1 MAEPRKNPF
10 GKQKDSGIGPWGL
23 RTNNPNAKPTSSRKR
38 REQWDM
44 TNKANLVWE
53 DKLAA
58 RQRAEAN
65 RRLRA
70 KATARA
76 EKVKRDKADIDK
88 FFRDNP
94 NINREDVASFDGT
107 GKPFYKEK
115 QSQGFEKGEDGLW
128 SEVFRK
134 KDGSREYRDPLRGNN
149 TKTDPK
155 TGGIYITDKD
165 DNKQF
170 LGTEIALQRK
180 AAFDKAFHENEARE
194 LNIGIQK
201 KQASLKEGNIRGS
214 LAELERKVK
223 HKEKIQKG
231 YEAPRSG
238 RSSTGGNKEYEE
250 DLVKRNVLEDNLS
263 EAKQGAA
270 SLEQEDINAKIYY
283 SHIKGLSE
291 ADGLES
297 LLSYSEF
304 FQKNKGTKDG
314 LGGEK
319 FREPASGAEDG
330 KKTKPTK
337 PVNTEQGGKLPAEP
351 SPDKSD
357 EAVTV
362 QAAAFAL
369 ETDTTALDNKVKI
382 LAHHAEKEPKNEEAQ
397 QKLAEAKEKQATRGP
412 LVSPR
417 IRSYMPIE
425 LWPFDASLT
434 SLLGGIEEMTSAD
447 SANKIAVGVAG
458 YNGAN
463 LSEAK
468 RKLQAEAR
476 SFTLQYIYK
485 QLLAELGG
493 DRLSS
498 QIHAYLLMKPD
509 IADTVYGPPGE
520 EGERQIG
527 GASPAW
533 LDDPMPGKE
542 MTRREFYG
550 QAFVDKKAFEQ
561 LWENPSKLSQKQKKR
576 IANKLSSRGY
586 IFDSP
591 INIKPTAKW
600 FDDNIDIDA
609 FTNARKRLEENDR
622 QAREYLK
629 YEWRHIEVDPIT
641 GLGFSLRLAPDA
653 KGKPIFQYKIDEK
666 IGNAFIGE
674 GKDRKANIKTQTFS
688 SWDEVTMEKH
698 IDLVS
703 RELVDP
709 RKDVGFLEDTNNRL
723 LKAYGKAWMN
733 MAYLPHRLYFKYK
746 DDSTGIK
753 ALQEFKR
760 MFNEEFDRRN
770 PQSVASDLKARTSDW
785 LQIWH
790 GAQDGA
796 AQLLLF
802 AQAFSASRVI
812 PKSKAKYA
820 IGRGLTSTKVGATIG
835 KGIATTPGLAVKGL
849 GKVAGSKKTMEIG
862 AGLGRGLG
870 KAGKWT
876 GGKVGAIAP
885 AYGVNLSLTAENM
898 YDEAYEAGH
907 IWGTDNLLLNASG
920 IAFVDSI
927 VDWILLGTGEVGK
940 SLLPKGAYDKMIA
953 TRKGVVAAVA
963 ISVGS
968 RAVAE
973 GKTEQWQTRWENAY
987 AIKNYDPTRA
997 EDEGEFVSF
1006 VVGLFLGGG
1015 MGLRTAPSI
1024 YRQRMKYAEDV
1035 LRSAEGL
1042 KNMEDAEKGG
1052 DTVREE
1058 LSRKTGEEITT
1069 EDIIDAKY
1077 VLSKAHAQK
1086 SANLL
1091 NIGQARAEVSRVL
1104 ANVKDLSTETQ
1115 EAILATFDRGG
1126 DPLYNA
1132 IAVGNDYE
1140 GQNLS
1145 LSDENKELIHRALD
1159 LQGEVT
1165 LAQKHTVVAA
1175 IEGYIFIAR
1184 EVEVILDH
1192 GSASRDE
1199 YAQALIDTGIAIQV
1213 DGSMRVNASAAKVLP
1228 ENLAKRV
1235 RADADLEARGAKD
1248 TNVEPAMAGE
1258 TTTDTSIK
1266 ENISEGRETINAVAE
1281 EQLNTPPLPE
1291 WQISIVPNT
1300 DPDNVTVINQPIQAS
1315 SVEKAMS
1322 IGHELASQA
1331 ATTDYKI
1338 EVSPWPTETTEQA
1351 DLPELKPG
1359 KKVEATQADQPQSA
1373 KSILEAKEKALQE
1386 ATKELQAAEEGI
1398 PLESSEGQVT
1408 PSFSQKDTQ
1417 AIEEAQ
1423 NKVDKAQAEVDQ
1435 VRKPVSENVKKA
1447 GDKELHLSE
1456 RINRMVKAEETSEER
1471 NIPLTESEQA
1481 ILEELKQEMA
1491 EEGMEFMDYLK
1502 VGMEWADGFTAD
1514 VNFVKPNEKNEHL
1527 RERDGGNGVIVKVTK
1542 RPITQKGHGLLGGK
1556 YLAEVD
1562 VVVFE
1567 EKKAETTEEVSQQ
1580 EQVAEEEEVA
1590 RQTAQEKREAA
1601 EDEAGI
1607 RQVTR
1612 TEEFATGKP
1621 GTEEFGQDKATGQ
1634 NRSGAVDIKDD
1645 QETTQKG
1652 QPNVSEDTD
1661 PFPGSQESVRQ
1672 REEEKEEES
1681 VQEEDAPSEV
1691 LEEKPAPKRRRD
1703 SRVKELFES
1712 DYFIHAII
1720 SSGGLISETTY
1731 RKNNSKE
1738 AFERNKSL
1746 WNGKAYLKGN
1756 PQFNGIYNPDGGN
1769 MPDQMHQILASDMF
1783 GFIKPD
1789 DSLGEMWEQ
1798 IDKAAQSATSIAK
1811 HEAEQE
1817 KGWAKDERLAKLPIQ
1832 LKTPAGEQVR
1842 LVESLNREK
1851 PQLRDYV
1858 PVDVDDVDGRI
1869 NLPFVFALEQRT
1881 GRQII
1886 LMQPSSKDDTRES
1899 ISGVVHKGAMLIN
1912 LDGHYATLATTL
1924 HEFMHTVGKVN
1935 PELYEEFKEVVKKNA
1950 RHYPELITPIAKR
1963 YHSAYDGDTNPKFWA
1978 EIEEEA
1984 MANIAGDLAMDT
1996 KFWDIYLATQPKLS
2010 EKFVRAF
2017 MKFIDGLLNKIRR
2030 TPRKGRTWETVD
2042 AIEGLDEVRVA
2053 LAKVLTESENF
2064 HRTAG
2069 NGSVFPALAELKQYA
2084 LDPAQDSFDFT
2095 SEPARKKID
2104 QTQQQLFN
2112 FESSKK
2118 KKRKT
2123 LLRVEDPSP
2132 PVTTGEIKDFG
2143 QKIGGARKDVYEA
2156 YKEKM
2161 ESYVGSDV
2169 DITLSK
2175 NFPIPNYKQL
2185 LKEGVSLET
2194 LASIAAIRDS
2204 IPAKPKGKYKLR
2216 DWADAFRSLRK
2227 IANDLLINPDSEVA
2241 NGWKK
2246 VIVNE
2251 SSIKADKNLRISA
2264 NFIKRNEP
2272 LSDYDL
2278 ARKANLPPDV
2288 VAKRELLKIARKTLL
2303 YRALGLPDFTKA
2315 KRWSIGYFTGLH
2327 YDENGEPLDKPKD
2340 GFVAKYNGKVRPSSP
2355 KSFKTDVEG
2364 ATIEI
2369 ADQIKRVMRTDG
2381 DPEVEI
2387 RRRKDFFIYT
2397 RRVDQSIYIAK
2408 KFGSRVIPLKEGFKD
2423 ITSAREYFK
2432 NQFDEIEAIWEKKK
2446 NVKLRG
2452 EDNRPREGDKLRKPN
2467 ENIDPDQFMSRFGFR
2482 GVEFGNY
2489 VGNKLRQKNLNETY
2503 DALNDLASVLNIPV
2517 EALALN
2523 GTLALAFGARGHGG
2537 VNPASAHYEAIK
2549 IAINLTKKRGAG
2561 SLAHEW
2567 FHGLDNYFN
2576 KLNLKD
2582 KAEVGADGFITENIT
2597 TTSYPSVINMR
2608 EEVRDAFNDLM
2619 QSILGSDYQS
2629 RAKKL
2634 DETRREPYYSE
2645 NLELAARAFEAYT
2658 IDKLAQ
2664 KGITNDFL
2672 ANIDPSSGA
2681 YPSKQELAETYSP
2694 LFDKLFEGMRYEQTD
2709 RGTKLYAL
2717 DPETDSKYLDLAK
2730 NPKANREE
2738 LQEMVDAAAKEAGY
2752 NVRGFHGSPDFRGNV
2767 FRVGKFGPLYFFAKD
2782 KQTAEYY
2789 ANRLEGAP
2797 NPTVTEAF
2805 LKVENPKQV
2814 KSVDQKGTGLASKT
2828 RREGFDA
2835 LETASAFVVFLPD
2848 QIKSSD
2854 PVTRDD
2860 NGNIIPLSERFR
2872 EDKPDIRFAL
2882 DPETDSK
2889 YLDLAKNPDQNYSEL
2904 ARLLDMAADKAGY
2917 KHKGWHGTPDG
2928 RFLDSDPVFRPR
2940 EWADTGVHWF
2950 AKDYKTAST
2959 YADDT
2964 RAFDYQ
2970 NAEPRLDPYYIKIE
2984 NPYTVDGKGAKWRS
2998 AQGIGRTRNV
3008 VSKALDDGNDGVIIE
3023 NVRDDHQTGVVKG
3036 DKPTTTYAVFE
3047 SEQIKTARAVTYD
3060 NDGNIVPLSQRFD
3073 PDKEDIRFALD
3084 PVDEPFYSGII
3095 KKIEKD
3101 FPKTATL
3108 DQALAFL
3115 RPGDGIKKAEVLWM
3129 GLNDDVPLMLD
3140 EKGKVTKEQL
3150 LIEAKKNQFHIRM
3163 KEVDRPEYGG
3173 DDTTQPGGTNYREL
3187 VFYAPEKQ
3195 FIDRGHKR
3203 GRRFT
3208 ASHFQDLASNVIFH
3222 IRISD
3227 RRNSD
3232 GEKVLFIE
3240 EIQSDWG
3247 TAYNAYVTRK
3257 KKNRGKDAKFKKEAR
3272 ELNKEYRDKYK
3283 EWLDATLS
3291 DDQLEHL
3298 EQHQKLIRHVGD
3310 RYIAEL
3316 TQYDDLTGDLKFTE
3330 GTPDWKVQ
3338 MPTPLSRLDLLT
3350 NQSEGA
3356 FKDSA
3361 AGIQPPDNSLEAIN
3375 SNIERLLNAYQSR
3388 FKTGYIGG
3396 HKAPTDVEKQR
3407 KEDAHELNTIRKKNL
3422 ASATSIFN
3430 KSYKEDYT
3438 GEKTADPITDLDTIL
3453 KEYALANDLT
3463 QKQAEDYFSPLPIYP
3478 VAQTLDKDSANPL
3491 YDLDRV
3497 FEAYEDKL
3505 LSLQRISNTN
3515 LTKIEFM
3522 PFVRSY
3528 HEPALK
3534 HILRLA
3540 VKNNYAGISWATGA
3554 QQIEL
3559 YNATLRK
3566 NVSEIQ
3572 FEWESGPLLLETEI
3586 VDDLADILLGEKID
3600 VDIINSESGEVII
3613 PAKRKITK
3621 TLLRKLVAQRSF
3633 IKIDLKKLINYYSR
3647 ANIAKNLNVIEGF
3660 RKGAKLSD
3668 ASNSALPK
3676 NVAITVIE
3684 KHTGF
3689 DEDAVIQPNYIG
3701 VFPLEGEVDRPGSG
3715 AIHGKTLN
3723 QLVGKA
3729 VGDEIR
3735 EKVAEKH
3742 AEHQDQRATLRHVVK
3757 GDNLS
3762 IGGQLH
3768 KMLYDIATPSFYNEY
3783 TKQFNGKVGTGDV
3796 GFEEGPMRGSIT
3808 HQLANIDERLETDRN
3823 DIEAIIEGNP
3833 PIAKTPAYI
3842 EGQKLLSAL
3851 ELVEEYQKLRV
3862 DIKNDQ
3868 DKVMALPAED
3878 RVLDV
3883 TKAVFR
3889 VTAIRKIF
3897 KDLNRVYSS
3906 YFPVSIMEGDL
3917 PNPYADAYAQ
3927 LRKRYDPHGYY
3938 FNSNNII
3945 KKTKDAYEVR
3955 EDADSQKW
3963 DEHLTAYIADIS
3975 VPLKTRISVIRPLL
3989 EKANDAY
3996 NNRPNFK
4003 KSGFTNSQNPA
4014 KYYELNMYLP
4024 ADFAA
4029 GAKFKDGSV
4038 SKSNLHPDE
4047 QAVLDALQQ
4056 VADPVRTYDILLE
4069 HLGKIDP
4076 QFHFENGLNYLE
4088 ALEKLLSN
4096 AVDGDLNVRTQPYL
4110 KITPEMENIGIEG
4123 QPSLFALDPIEGKK
4137 LASVKGKGEFTKT
4150 LARAPSGAILSAY
4163 DYIPASEENKARMVA
4178 LGDKVEEILQ
4188 PVKDPNPVSSNF
4200 KKKLATHIGK
4210 MIREGQ
4216 PKQIVEDLI
4225 RERER
4230 LENYKGHP
4238 DLLAKVEDR
4247 EYEEAVMR
4255 RPKPVEKTKRQQNFI
4270 NLYNKYKDN
4279 PKSPYF
4285 KAASKALEKDFGK
4298 DWRNIAEGIEPVVG
4312 DTRYALDPENL
4323 SEDYDAKKA
4332 QQARAT
4338 AELLDT
4344 RRKVKKAKK
4353 EEKAKKRKER
4363 TEDFLQLRTRF
4374 FSGKYDYINFMS
4386 GLHGGSGK
4394 AGDVLRNAELQVA
4407 KVKRAVEDYSDKL
4420 SREIKKLVG
4429 VPAWRILAKAKRL
4442 REFSAEI
4449 HTTAAR
4455 LNVESYNPG
4464 ADVTENKFNFR
4475 GFDARM
4481 GFMSESEAKARG
4493 VAKGSYITEKYDGN
4507 TYTLKLG
4514 NYIPEMEGY
4523 LIVQH
4528 FTAEDQQKI
4537 YTDFLNKYPDL
4548 GIILVRFINPLLAN
4562 SRHHYRGIKTP
4573 IFNRE
4578 SLKQVFGDAE
4588 LGDPGFVEG
4597 YTPDVAITTLLGAGF
4612 LKAKE
4617 AAERNPNRK
4626 RLGAFNLK
4634 TSGARNVKTGAAREK
4649 GQTLNIFEGFDV
4661 RALEAH
4667 LEKTSRE
4674 NAYKLIEAST
4684 KPLPED
4690 GLPHNHIE
4698 ISKGTLNGILKG
4710 MLMVMGDKSAR
4721 GTSLNKFW
4729 QDAVQNPNLSS
4740 YQEKVLFN
4748 ETDAKYDEREKKIL
4762 EFLFGDKNA
4771 SRFIGKDRIMDKP
4784 TYEELINNLA
4794 ARHHDY
4800 AWVARA
4806 VQTVFSQVIS
4816 GYLTGFATI
4825 LFNWLSP
4832 NFQSFSAGTFR
4843 INKAAIYLGT
4853 GFTNPENRRRA
4864 EYELRA
4870 GIQTLKGLVTRRFS
4884 NWNGIDFLLT
4894 GEDYLKG
4901 KLSEAD
4907 YDKGAF
4913 KLIKEGQFGK
4923 ALKALT
4929 DRNHKYGEIINRE
4942 RFDNNTLVSGIE
4954 KVNPKDTIVKD
4965 LLNLKGGSAM
4975 LKIAQFHEMDPTV
4988 KQNLEYASYKAH
5000 AQMAYNDAV
5009 REARGKGQK
5018 ITTPK
5023 KKWMREWMK
5032 NVKDDGP
5039 IHEEARGTSML
5050 FAFDYSNIPMW
5061 LDSKHPLMQALKPTF
5076 FTFSNFIYN
5085 YGKLLINLS
5094 PLGMTPKLIKSKGKK
5109 DALGGAEWRNA
5120 ASGFSMFAMA
5130 TLLYQM
5136 LGDDDDKE
5144 SELESGKVGKNVDI
5158 SNKLLK
5164 KFWVMTGGKINL
5176 DQMPD
5181 IFGERITNS
5190 VRAYFEAYGAEDA
5203 VGHELWLRGRALPY
5217 LNMLATQDL
5226 WVDALKD
5233 WTSGEEVNF
5242 RDVFTE
5248 TRDMAME
5255 FVPRGPVMA
5264 LLTENKY
5271 DANKTQA
5278 EEYAGLTFD
5287 IATSRMIFP
5296 STYWKFA
5303 QRLTDPIA
5311 RRKYKS
5317 EPFKFNETGKDQ
5329 FLNEWKRNIP
5339 LLSRTVMPAGSIKTM
5354 KLDDETESGDGVV
5367 KTTTFDHAMIQRED
5381 VKADLLQL
5389 ARMGV
5394 DLSGSTLVKPN
5405 DDGVIQ
5411 IKYPDPAT
5419 VRIVTPAERII
5430 NWLFRIE
5437 SVNPIEKAVAM
5448 SGVDDYR
5455 AMDRLIGKAFNKP
5468 NALTDKDRQTLEAW
5482 SKYTQSSAY
5491 RDSIR
5496 NNISAEGSLAE
5507 RLQEEEEIAGL
5518 PVTKDD
5524 DGKEISPPSSF
5535 LRKVVENMYRDQYGR
5550 LTDLDNERP
5559 INLKLTKH
5567 WMVVPENG
5575 NVAEGSQ
5582 DPMDYVLQLKKDST
5596 TYKDMIPYNKKKGF
5610 KFPFP
5615 APELEPK

>member
-1 MAEPRKNPF
+1 MAR
-10 GKQKDSGIGPWGL
+10 
-23 RTNNPNAKPTSSRKR
+23 
-38 REQWDM
+38 
-44 TNKANLVWE
+44 
-53 DKLAA
+53 
-58 RQRAEAN
+58 
-65 RRLRA
+65 
-70 KATARA
+70 
-76 EKVKRDKADIDK
+76 
-88 FFRDNP
+88 
-94 NINREDVASFDGT
+94 
-107 GKPFYKEK
+107 
-115 QSQGFEKGEDGLW
+115 
-128 SEVFRK
+128 
-134 KDGSREYRDPLRGNN
+134 
-149 TKTDPK
+149 
-155 TGGIYITDKD
+155 
-165 DNKQF
+165 
-170 LGTEIALQRK
+170 
-180 AAFDKAFHENEARE
+180 
-194 LNIGIQK
+194 
-201 KQASLKEGNIRGS
+201 
-214 LAELERKVK
+214 
-223 HKEKIQKG
+223 
-231 YEAPRSG
+231 
-238 RSSTGGNKEYEE
+238 
-250 DLVKRNVLEDNLS
+250 
-263 EAKQGAA
+263 
-270 SLEQEDINAKIYY
+270 
-283 SHIKGLSE
+283 
-291 ADGLES
+291 
-297 LLSYSEF
+297 
-304 FQKNKGTKDG
+304 
-314 LGGEK
+314 
-319 FREPASGAEDG
+319 
-330 KKTKPTK
+330 
-337 PVNTEQGGKLPAEP
+337 
-351 SPDKSD
+351 
-357 EAVTV
+357 
-362 QAAAFAL
+362 
-369 ETDTTALDNKVKI
+369 
-382 LAHHAEKEPKNEEAQ
+382 HAENEPKNEEAQ
-397 QKLAEAKEKQATRGP
+397 QKLAEAKNKQATRGP

-434 SLLGGIEEMTSAD
+434 SLLGGIEEMTNAD

-476 SFTLQYIYK
+476 SFTLQYIFK

-493 DRLSS
+493 DHLSA

-509 IADTVYGPPGE
+509 IADTVYSQPGE

-533 LDDPMPGKE
+533 LEGKMPGKE
-542 MTRREFYG
+542 MTRREWHG
-550 QAFVDKKAFEQ
+550 QALVDKKAFEQ

-576 IANKLSSRGY
+576 IATKLSRQGY
-586 IFDSP
+586 IFDAP
-591 INIKPTAKW
+591 INIEPTAKG

-609 FTNARKRLEENDR
+609 FTNARKRLEEHDR
-622 QAREYLK
+622 QAREHLK
-629 YEWRHIEVDPIT
+629 YEWRHIEVSPIT

-666 IGNAFIGE
+666 LGNAFIGE

-703 RELVDP
+703 RELAVT
-709 RKDVGFLEDTNNRL
+709 RKDVGLWDDFTNRL
-723 LKAYGKAWMN
+723 LKAFGKGLMGMGYFAN
-733 MAYLPHRLYFKYK
+733 RLRFKYK

-753 ALQEFKR
+753 ALQEVTK
-760 MFNEEFDRRN
+760 MFDEEFDRQF
-770 PQSVASDLKARTSDW
+770 PQSEASDLKARTSQM
-785 LQIWH
+785 LQVWH
-790 GAQDGA
+790 SLHDGA
-796 AQLLLF
+796 AQLFLF
-802 AQAFSASRVI
+802 AKAFSASKVL
-812 PKSKAKYA
+812 PKSAVMPGTL
-820 IGRGLTSTKVGATIG
+820 GRTLTSTKVGATIG
-835 KGIATTPGLAVKGL
+835 KGIGTTTGLAVKGL
-849 GKVAGSKKTMEIG
+849 GKVTGSKKTMEIG
-862 AGLGRGLG
+862 AGLGKGLG
-870 KAGKWT
+870 RFGKEV
-876 GGKVGAIAP
+876 GGKVGAFAP
-885 AYGVNLSLTAENM
+885 AYGVNLSLTAEPM
-898 YDEAYEAGH
+898 YRGAYDAGH
-907 IWGTDNLLLNASG
+907 IWGTDNLLLTASG
-920 IAFVDSI
+920 IAFIDSLVDL
-927 VDWILLGTGEVGK
+927 VLVGGAK
-940 SLLPKGAYDKMIA
+940 IGPRLLPKGAYDKMIA
-953 TRKGVVAAVA
+953 SEKGVAAAIA

-968 RAVAE
+968 RALAE
-973 GKTEQWQTRWENAY
+973 GSTEWVQTAWENKY
-987 AIKNYDPTRA
+987 AIKHYDPTR
-997 EDEGEFVSF
+997 DWKEGTFVSF
-1006 VVGLFLGGG
+1006 VVGTLLGGG
-1015 MGLRTAPSI
+1015 MGLRSAPSI
-1024 YRQRMKYAEDV
+1024 YRQRMKNAEDV

-1042 KNMEDAEKGG
+1042 KSIEDALKGG
-1052 DTVREE
+1052 ATVREE

-1077 VLSKAHAQK
+1077 VFSKTHALN

-1091 NIGQARAEVSRVL
+1091 NIGQARAEVSSIL
-1104 ANVKDLSTETQ
+1104 ANVAHLSKETQ
-1115 EAILATFDRGG
+1115 EEILDSLARGG
-1126 DPLYNA
+1126 DSLYNA
-1132 IAVGNDYE
+1132 IAVGNEYA
-1140 GQNLS
+1140 GQTLS
-1145 LSDENKELIHRALD
+1145 LSVENVERIHRALS

-1165 LAQKHTVVAA
+1165 LAQKDTAVAA

-1184 EVEVILDH
+1184 EAEYILENAK
-1192 GSASRDE
+1192 ASRDK
-1199 YAQALIDTGIAIQV
+1199 YAQALIDTGIAIQNE

-1235 RADADLEARGAKD
+1235 RADADLEARGEKD
-1248 TNVEPAMAGE
+1248 TNVEPAMVGE

-1291 WQISIVPNT
+1291 WQIRIVSNT
-1300 DPDNVTVINQPIQAS
+1300 DPDKVTVINQPIQAS
-1315 SVEKAMS
+1315 SVKEAMS
-1322 IGHELASQA
+1322 IGNDLASHEGA
-1331 ATTDYKI
+1331 TDYKI

-1351 DLPELKPG
+1351 DLPELKHVS
-1359 KKVEATQADQPQSA
+1359 K
-1373 KSILEAKEKALQE
+1373 LEAKEKALQE

-1408 PSFSQKDTQ
+1408 PSFSQKNTQ

-1423 NKVDKAQAEVDQ
+1423 AKVDKAQAEVDQ

-1456 RINRMVKAEETSEER
+1456 RINRMVKAEEASERR

-1481 ILEELKQEMA
+1481 ILDDLKQEMA
-1491 EEGMEFMDYLK
+1491 EEGMELSDHFQ
-1502 VGMEWADGFTAD
+1502 VGTEWDPD
-1514 VNFVKPNEKNEHL
+1514 SRVKPNFVQPNEKNEHL
-1527 RERDGGNGVIVKVTK
+1527 RKHDGEHDVIVKVTK
-1542 RPITQKGHGLLGGK
+1542 RPITKDGELLGGK

-1562 VVVFE
+1562 VVSFE
-1567 EKKAETTEEVSQQ
+1567 EKKAEPTEEVSQQ

-1590 RQTAQEKREAA
+1590 RQTAQEKREAV

-1607 RQVTR
+1607 RPVTK
-1612 TEEFATGKP
+1612 TGEFATGKP

-1645 QETTQKG
+1645 QETIQKG
-1652 QPNVSEDTD
+1652 QLNVPEDTD

-1672 REEEKEEES
+1672 REEEKEEEES

-1738 AFERNKSL
+1738 VYEQNKSL
-1746 WNGKAYLKGN
+1746 WDGKAYLKGN
-1756 PQFNGIYNPDGGN
+1756 PQFNGIYNPDGGM
-1769 MPDQMHQILASDMF
+1769 MPDQMHQILASDEF
-1783 GFIKPD
+1783 GFIRPD
-1789 DSLGEMWEQ
+1789 DSLDEMWKQ
-1798 IDKAAQSATSIAK
+1798 IDQAAQSATSTAK

-1817 KGWAKDERLAKLPIQ
+1817 KGWDKEERLAKLPIQ
-1832 LKTPAGEQVR
+1832 LKTPVEEQVR
-1842 LVESLNREK
+1842 LVGSLNREK

-1924 HEFMHTVGKVN
+1924 HEFMHTVEKVN

-1963 YHSAYDGDTNPKFWA
+1963 YHSAYDGDTNPKFWDK
-1978 EIEEEA
+1978 IESEA

-2118 KKRKT
+2118 KKRKIP
-2123 LLRVEDPSP
+2123 LRAEDPSP

-2161 ESYVGSDV
+2161 ESYVGEDV

-2216 DWADAFRSLRK
+2216 NWADAFRSLRK
-2227 IANDLLINPDSEVA
+2227 IANDLLINPDSEIA

-2264 NFIKRNEP
+2264 NFIKRNKP

-2327 YDENGEPLDKPKD
+2327 YDENGEPLDNPKS

-2364 ATIEI
+2364 ATMEI
-2369 ADQIKRVMRTDG
+2369 ADQIKRVMRIEG
-2381 DPEVEI
+2381 DPEVEM
-2387 RRRKDFFIYT
+2387 RRRKDFLIYKS
-2397 RRVDQSIYIAK
+2397 RVDQSFEIAK
-2408 KFGSRVIPLKEGFKD
+2408 KVGRNIVTLKEGFKD
-2423 ITSAREYFK
+2423 VPSAREYFK

-2582 KAEVGADGFITENIT
+2582 KAEIGADGFITENIT
-2597 TTSYPSVINMR
+2597 TTMYPSAINMR
-2608 EEVRDAFNDLM
+2608 EEVRDAFKDLM

-2645 NLELAARAFEAYT
+2645 NLELAARAFEAYI

-2672 ANIDPSSGA
+2672 ANTDPSSGA

-2717 DPETDSKYLDLAK
+2717 DPIRDTVLEK
-2730 NPKANREE
+2730 
-2738 LQEMVDAAAKEAGY
+2738 AAKG
-2752 NVRGFHGSPDFRGNV
+2752 
-2767 FRVGKFGPLYFFAKD
+2767 
-2782 KQTAEYY
+2782 
-2789 ANRLEGAP
+2789 LEDG
-2797 NPTVTEAF
+2797 TVTNEEYRNLVQDRQPFVIVGPPEGLPDEDEFKNELIKERGTDKKRLFVKPAG
-2805 LKVENPKQV
+2805 KVGLINTRIEDGTPVEVRIDIGVFNKSKEMGLPEPMYVSTVHKPVKGKSIGTVVSYLPYSYVESPTFKSDREKALIVAKGKAKFPLATVVGTHKNIDSIPEGIENWNEVGYDPTRSSEFIDIK
-2814 KSVDQKGTGLASKT
+2814 TGLPVISGKNALSIGN
-2828 RREGFDA
+2828 RVYVEDA
-2835 LETASAFVVFLPD
+2835 QLMPQQEF
-2848 QIKSSD
+2848 
-2854 PVTRDD
+2854 
-2860 NGNIIPLSERFR
+2860 
-2872 EDKPDIRFAL
+2872 DKPYKETKLYAL
-2882 DPETDSK
+2882 DPETDAR
-2889 YLDLAKNPDQNYSEL
+2889 YLELAKNPEQNYQEL

-2917 KHKGWHGTPDG
+2917 KNKGWHGTPDG
-2928 RFLDSDPVFRPR
+2928 RFLDIDPVFRPR

-2950 AKDYKTAST
+2950 AKDYRTAAT

-2998 AQGIGRTRNV
+2998 AQGIGRTSNV
-3008 VSKALDDGNDGVIIE
+3008 VAKALDAGNDGIIIK

-3084 PVDEPFYSGII
+3084 PVDDPYYSGVI
-3095 KKIEKD
+3095 KAIEEE

-3115 RPGDGIKKAEVLWM
+3115 RPRQTKKGNSIKKAEVLWM
-3129 GLNDDVPLMLD
+3129 GLNDAVPEMLD

-3173 DDTTQPGGTNYREL
+3173 EGTTQPGGTNYREL

-3195 FIDRGHKR
+3195 FTDRGHAQ
-3203 GRRFT
+3203 GRKYKGN
-3208 ASHFQDLASNVIFH
+3208 HFQSEASNIIFH

-3227 RRNSD
+3227 RRNID
-3232 GEKVLFIE
+3232 GEPVLFIE

-3247 TAYNAYVTRK
+3247 AAYNAYVKRK
-3257 KKNRGKDAKFKKEAR
+3257 KKNASKLSKIGEKLRKAGR
-3272 ELNKEYRDKYK
+3272 EYRDKYK
-3283 EWLDATLS
+3283 EWLEDTLS
-3291 DDQLEHL
+3291 DEQLEHI
-3298 EQHQKLIRHVGD
+3298 EQHQKLIRHLED

-3316 TQYDDLTGDLKFTE
+3316 TQYPSDLMFDQNLKYTK
-3330 GTPDWKVQ
+3330 GTTDWKVI
-3338 MPTPLSRLDLLT
+3338 MATPLSRLDFLLGNDAKKT
-3350 NQSEGA
+3350 TP
-3356 FKDSA
+3356 
-3361 AGIQPPDNSLEAIN
+3361 GIQPFDSSLDSIN
-3375 SNIERLLNAYQSR
+3375 ENIERLLNAYQDR
-3388 FKTGYIGG
+3388 FKE
-3396 HKAPTDVEKQR
+3396 TDKGLENEIAEDLEEDLLGKEINKRVINIESGEVIISPRSKITKTQLR
-3407 KEDAHELNTIRKKNL
+3407 KLVKSPHSVKIEDAPDSSITSAKEKATMDFVEAFLRGATASPGASSLYSHSIKEQIKNTTN
-3422 ASATSIFN
+3422 IFN
-3430 KSYKEDYT
+3430 KSYSEDYT

-3463 QKQAEDYFSPLPIYP
+3463 QKQAEDYFNPLPIYP
-3478 VAQTLDKDSANPL
+3478 VAQALDKDSANPL
-3491 YDLDRV
+3491 YDIDRLK
-3497 FEAYEDKL
+3497 EAHQDLTDEKMSIDK
-3505 LSLQRISNTN
+3505 TN
-3515 LTKIEFM
+3515 LTEVEFM

-3540 VKNNYAGISWATGA
+3540 VENNYAGISWATGA

-3559 YNATLRK
+3559 YNSSLRK

-3572 FEWESGPLLLETEI
+3572 FEWESGPLQLENEI
-3586 VDDLADILLGEKID
+3586 ADALANVLLGKKLD
-3600 VDIINSESGEVII
+3600 VDITNSESGKVII

-3621 TLLRKLVAQRSF
+3621 TQLWKLAEQRSS
-3633 IKIDLKKLINYYSR
+3633 IEIDLKKSINYSSR
-3647 ANIAKNLNVIEGF
+3647 SNIAKTLSVIQDF
-3660 RKGAKLSD
+3660 RMRGKRDKVSETLSGPRK
-3668 ASNSALPK
+3668 S
-3676 NVAITVIE
+3676 VAITVIE

-3689 DEDAVIQPNYIG
+3689 DADAEIQPNFIG

-3715 AIHGKTLN
+3715 QIHGKTLN
-3723 QLVGKA
+3723 ELVGKA
-3729 VGDEIR
+3729 IADQIR
-3735 EKVAEKH
+3735 EKVAEKDVE
-3742 AEHQDQRATLRHVVK
+3742 ATGARAKHIQSIK

-3768 KMLYDIATPSFYNEY
+3768 KMLYDIATPKFYNKY
-3783 TKQFNGKVGTGDV
+3783 TKQFNGEVGKKDI
-3796 GFEEGPMRGSIT
+3796 GFDEGPMRGSMEY
-3808 HQLANIDERLETDRN
+3808 QLGNLENLLETDTD
-3823 DIEAIIEGNP
+3823 DIKAIIEGAP

-3842 EGQKLLSAL
+3842 EGQRLLSAL
-3851 ELVEEYQKLRV
+3851 ELVEEYKKLRV
-3862 DIKNDQ
+3862 DIKNEQDQ
-3868 DKVMALPAED
+3868 VMALPDED
-3878 RVLDV
+3878 RVLDIER
-3883 TKAVFR
+3883 AVFR
-3889 VTAIRKIF
+3889 VRAIRKIF

-3906 YFPVSIMEGDL
+3906 WFPVNITEAQV
-3917 PNPYADAYAQ
+3917 PNLDAHSYAQ
-3927 LRKRYDPHGYY
+3927 LRKRYDPHGHYY
-3938 FNSNNII
+3938 NSDNII

-3955 EDADSQKW
+3955 EDTNAQKW

-3975 VPLKTRISVIRPLL
+3975 VPLKTRTSVIKPLL

-3996 NNRPNFK
+3996 FNRPNFK
-4003 KSGFTNSQNPA
+4003 KSKFTNSQNPT

-4024 ADFAA
+4024 ADFDA
-4029 GAKFKDGSV
+4029 GIKLEDGSV
-4038 SKSNLHPDE
+4038 NKPNLHPDE
-4047 QAVLDALQQ
+4047 QAVLDALQE

-4069 HLGKIDP
+4069 HLAKLDP
-4076 QFHFENGLNYLE
+4076 QLHFENGLNYLE
-4088 ALEKLLSN
+4088 ALERLLSN
-4096 AVDGDLNVRTQPYL
+4096 AVEGDLSTLNQPYL
-4110 KITPEMENIGIEG
+4110 QITPEMKNIGVEG
-4123 QPSLFALDPIEGKK
+4123 KHSQFALDPVEGKK
-4137 LASVKGKGEFTKT
+4137 LASVKDKGEFTKT

-4178 LGDKVEEILQ
+4178 LGDKVEEILK
-4188 PVKDPNPVSSNF
+4188 PVEDPNPVSSNF

-4230 LENYKGHP
+4230 LENYGGHP
-4238 DLLAKVEDR
+4238 DLLAKVQDR

-4298 DWRNIAEGIEPVVG
+4298 DWKNIAEGIEPVVG

-4323 SEDYDAKKA
+4323 SEDYEAKKA

-4363 TEDFLQLRTRF
+4363 TEDFLQLRRKI
-4374 FSGKYDYINFMS
+4374 FSGKYDYLNFMS

-4394 AGDVLRNAELQVA
+4394 SGDVLRNAELQVA

-4493 VAKGSYITEKYDGN
+4493 VAKGSYITEKHEGN

-4514 NYIPEMEGY
+4514 NYVPEMEGY

-4710 MLMVMGDKSAR
+4710 MLMVMGDRSAR

-4748 ETDAKYDEREKKIL
+4748 ETEAKYDEREKKIL

-4771 SRFIGKDRIMDKP
+4771 SRFIGKDRIIDKP

-4825 LFNWLSP
+4825 LFNWLAP
-4832 NFQSFSAGTFR
+4832 NLQSSSAGIFR

-4954 KVNPKDTIVKD
+4954 RVEPKDSIVKD

-4975 LKIAQFHEMDPTV
+4975 LKVAQFHEMDPTV
-4988 KQNLEYASYKAH
+4988 KQNLEYAAYKAH

-5009 REARGKGQK
+5009 REAKAKGQK

-5032 NVKDDGP
+5032 NVKDDSP

-5061 LDSKHPLMQALKPTF
+5061 LDSKHPVMQSLKPTF

-5130 TLLYQM
+5130 TLLYQL

-5144 SELESGKVGKNVDI
+5144 SSLESGKVGKNVDI

-5181 IFGERITNS
+5181 IFGEKITNS
-5190 VRAYFEAYGAEDA
+5190 IRAYFEAYGAEDA

-5217 LNMLATQDL
+5217 
-5226 WVDALKD
+5226 
-5233 WTSGEEVNF
+5233 F
-5242 RDVFTE
+5242 
-5248 TRDMAME
+5248 
-5255 FVPRGPVMA
+5255 
-5264 LLTENKY
+5264 
-5271 DANKTQA
+5271 
-5278 EEYAGLTFD
+5278 EYAC
-5287 IATSRMIFP
+5287 
-5296 STYWKFA
+5296 
-5303 QRLTDPIA
+5303 
-5311 RRKYKS
+5311 
-5317 EPFKFNETGKDQ
+5317 
-5329 FLNEWKRNIP
+5329 
-5339 LLSRTVMPAGSIKTM
+5339 
-5354 KLDDETESGDGVV
+5354 
-5367 KTTTFDHAMIQRED
+5367 H
-5381 VKADLLQL
+5381 
-5389 ARMGV
+5389 
-5394 DLSGSTLVKPN
+5394 SGSL
-5405 DDGVIQ
+5405 
-5411 IKYPDPAT
+5411 
-5419 VRIVTPAERII
+5419 
-5430 NWLFRIE
+5430 
-5437 SVNPIEKAVAM
+5437 
-5448 SGVDDYR
+5448 
-5455 AMDRLIGKAFNKP
+5455 
-5468 NALTDKDRQTLEAW
+5468 
-5482 SKYTQSSAY
+5482 
-5491 RDSIR
+5491 
-5496 NNISAEGSLAE
+5496 
-5507 RLQEEEEIAGL
+5507 
-5518 PVTKDD
+5518 
-5524 DGKEISPPSSF
+5524 
-5535 LRKVVENMYRDQYGR
+5535 GR
-5550 LTDLDNERP
+5550 CP
-5559 INLKLTKH
+5559 
-5567 WMVVPENG
+5567 
-5575 NVAEGSQ
+5575 
-5582 DPMDYVLQLKKDST
+5582 
-5596 TYKDMIPYNKKKGF
+5596 
-5610 KFPFP
+5610 
-5615 APELEPK
+5615 